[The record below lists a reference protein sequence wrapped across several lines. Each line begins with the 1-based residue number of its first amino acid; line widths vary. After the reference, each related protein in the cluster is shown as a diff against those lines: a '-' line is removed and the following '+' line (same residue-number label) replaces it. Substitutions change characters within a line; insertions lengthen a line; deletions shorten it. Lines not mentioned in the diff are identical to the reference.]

1 MGHLADAPN
10 SLDWYGEWYTQREVQ
25 GYEYNDGEL
34 PPVLCFVCVSRRSD
48 ASGSDA
54 SGSFGYS

>member
-1 MGHLADAPN
+1 MRRTR
-10 SLDWYGEWYTQREVQ
+10 LDWYGEWYTQREVQ

-34 PPVLCFVCVSRRSD
+34 PPVLCFVRVSRRSD